1 MGAQAAQR
9 QRRTQGARKAPS
21 RGRAPEAKI
30 LRLGIIHSGRIVEE
44 RLIAAGTSVTVGDH
58 QRSTVVVSGAKLP
71 SRKFELFAAK
81 GAGYVLQ
88 FTGEMHGKVAVDDK
102 VVTLA
107 SLAQKGRAKKKGTF
121 FQLNLTDKNRGKVYV
136 GEYTF
141 LFQFVTPPPQP
152 ARSRS
157 ADFRA
162 WRWEDVDW
170 LFLAIV
176 LFSALLHTA
185 VVIWIESQPPP
196 KKVRLED
203 FPNRFVKMVLP
214 PEEPPEPVE
223 ETTEGESDQVVE
235 KKAEPVEE
243 PVPVET
249 PEEPSGGE
257 PDEEPAETPEEKRA
271 RLEEEASSKGLLALI
286 GTAGESSRDGAV
298 ADLLSDTSGLAEDV
312 GDALAKSSGVVIGRR
327 DVDQAGL
334 RGGGGGEGAAG
345 IGNLGGAGG
354 GKGGEVKK
362 ETRAPKAVLETGSVE
377 IGSSEDA
384 SSVRATMKRYNAR
397 IRACYEKELKLNP
410 DLGGKVTAYWVI
422 GTDGKAMDVEITG
435 NSTKNATLGSCIVRE
450 IKRISFPAPEDDI
463 EVDGY
468 NWVFSSQ

>member
-1 MGAQAAQR
+1 MGAQAAKRQQR
-9 QRRTQGARKAPS
+9 KTGRKAPQQRRS
-21 RGRAPEAKI
+21 PEAKI

-44 RLIAAGTSVTVGDH
+44 RLIPAGTSVTVGDH

-71 SRKFELFAAK
+71 SRKFELFAAR
-81 GAGYVLQ
+81 GASYVLQ
-88 FTGEMHGKVAVDDK
+88 FTGDMHGKVAVDDK

-107 SLAQKGRAKKKGTF
+107 SLAQKGTAKKKGTF
-121 FQLNLTDKNRGKVYV
+121 FQLNLNHKNRGKVYV

-157 ADFRA
+157 SDFRA

-170 LFLAIV
+170 LFLAII

-196 KKVRLED
+196 KKVKLED
-203 FPNRFVKMVLP
+203 FPNRFVKMILP
-214 PEEPPEPVE
+214 PEDEPPPVE
-223 ETTEGESDQVVE
+223 EPTEGESDQVVE
-235 KKAEPVEE
+235 KKAQPVEE
-243 PVPVET
+243 PKPVEEA
-249 PEEPSGGE
+249 PKPAGGE
-257 PDEEPAETPEEKRA
+257 PDEEPAETPEQKRA
-271 RLEEEASSKGLLALI
+271 RLEQEAQSKGLLALI

-345 IGNLGGAGG
+345 IGDLGGAGG

-362 ETRAPKAVLETGSVE
+362 ETRAPKAVLDTGAVD

-410 DLGGKVTAYWVI
+410 DLAGKVTAYWVI
-422 GTDGKAMDVEITG
+422 STSGQATDVEIIN
-435 NSTKNATLGSCIVRE
+435 NSTKNSALGSCITRE
-450 IKRISFPAPEDDI
+450 IKRIKFPAPEDDI

>member
-1 MGAQAAQR
+1 MAAQAAQR
-9 QRRTQGARKAPS
+9 QRHPGPRKAPS
-21 RGRAPEAKI
+21 QSRAPEAKI

-44 RLIAAGTSVTVGDH
+44 RLIPAGTSVTAGDH

-71 SRKFELFAAK
+71 SRKFELFAAR
-81 GAGYVLQ
+81 GSGYVLQ
-88 FTGEMHGKVAVDDK
+88 FTGDMHGKVAVDDK

-107 SLAQKGRAKKKGTF
+107 SLAQKGTAKKKGTF
-121 FQLNLTDKNRGKVYV
+121 FQLNLNHKNRGKIYV

-203 FPNRFVKMVLP
+203 FPNRFIKMILP
-214 PEEPPEPVE
+214 PEEEPAPVE

-235 KKAEPVEE
+235 KPAEPVEA
-243 PVPVET
+243 PKAAPT
-249 PEEPSGGE
+249 EEPAGGA
-257 PDEEPAETPEEKRA
+257 EEPAESPEEKRA

-286 GTAGESSRDGAV
+286 GTAGESSREGAV

-334 RGGGGGEGAAG
+334 RGGTGGDGAAG
-345 IGNLGGAGG
+345 IGDLGGVGG
-354 GKGGEVKK
+354 EKGGEVVKVS
-362 ETRAPKAVLETGSVE
+362 RAPKAVLETGSVE

-384 SSVRATMKRYNAR
+384 ASVRSTMKRYNAQ

-410 DLGGKVTAYWVI
+410 DLAGKVTAYWMI
-422 GTDGKAMDVEITG
+422 TTTGAASDVEITT
-435 NSTKNATLGSCIVRE
+435 NSTNNAELGTCMLKV
-450 IKRISFPAPEDDI
+450 IKRIKFPAPEDDI

-468 NWVFSSQ
+468 NWVFSSQSE

>member
-9 QRRTQGARKAPS
+9 QRRKQGPRKAPS
-21 RGRAPEAKI
+21 QGRAPEAKI

-44 RLIAAGTSVTVGDH
+44 RLIPAGTSVTAGDH

-71 SRKFELFAAK
+71 SRKFELFAAR
-81 GAGYVLQ
+81 GAGYILQ
-88 FTGEMHGKVAVDDK
+88 FTGDMHGKVAVDDK

-107 SLAQKGRAKKKGTF
+107 SLAQKGKAKKKGTF
-121 FQLNLTDKNRGKVYV
+121 FQLNLNHKNRGKVYV

-170 LFLAIV
+170 LFLAII

-203 FPNRFVKMVLP
+203 FPNRFVRMLLP
-214 PEEPPEPVE
+214 PEEEPEPVE
-223 ETTEGESDQVVE
+223 EVTEGESEGVVE
-235 KKAEPVEE
+235 KAAEPVE
-243 PVPVET
+243 VPKPAGE

-257 PDEEPAETPEEKRA
+257 AEEPPESPEEKRA

-286 GTAGESSRDGAV
+286 GTAGESSREGAV

-312 GDALAKSSGVVIGRR
+312 GDALAKSSGVIIGRR

-345 IGNLGGAGG
+345 IGDLGGAGG
-354 GKGGEVKK
+354 DVKGGDVKK
-362 ETRAPKAVLETGSVE
+362 ETRAPKAVLETGSVD

-384 SSVRATMKRYNAR
+384 SSVRSTMKRYNAQ

-410 DLGGKVTAYWVI
+410 DLAGKVTAYWLI
-422 GTDGKAMDVEITG
+422 NTSGGAEDVEITT
-435 NSTKNATLGSCIVRE
+435 NSTKSASLAACMSKV
-450 IKRISFPAPEDDI
+450 IKRIKFPAPEDDI